1 MRIAILLPMVWS
13 VRNVLHG
20 GVLRA
25 LIEAGVDAHLIA
37 RRWDPSVA
45 GDSGDADDAA
55 RAADAAGIHPLLEAP
70 GPTPRGKALLDGI
83 LASAFHRR
91 HRISS
96 HRIYRRWFSRND
108 NRLMRARGACVEMAG
123 WVAAAPRAT
132 KALERAVDRMARQG
146 RDLEPVRRQ
155 LRQIDPDLIWSTV
168 SVSCWETPYRLA
180 ACDLGIPVATSIL
193 SFDNLT
199 SRGPLA
205 RDAHYLVWGARM
217 KEQLLRLYP
226 DLGEGHVTI
235 TGTPQFDFH
244 RRASCVWSRE
254 RTLETLGVPP
264 GGRYFLYGA
273 SHAVLTPEEPQLVA
287 KLASRLEGHP
297 ALGSHALVVRL
308 HPLDDAPRW
317 MSHVASQPRVR
328 LSPAFARGSAAA
340 DGWMVPTADD
350 HARLTSSLAHA
361 DGCINIAST
370 LSLDAAILDRPV
382 ICIDF
387 TREPESPRDML
398 YAEYGAEHYAPLV
411 ASGGI
416 RLAHSWSELLGL
428 MTLAVAAPARDRDE
442 RLRMV
447 ADECGPVDGHAA
459 DRVART
465 LITLAGSAHEA
476 RGHHDGAAIMTAPSA
491 LQRRQHDRAAP

>member
-20 GVLRA
+20 GVLRQLA
-25 LIEAGVDAHLIA
+25 GAGVDAHLIT
-37 RRWDPSVA
+37 RRCDAGSLGDA
-45 GDSGDADDAA
+45 GDAA
-55 RAADAAGIHPLLEAP
+55 AAAGIHPLLEAAA
-70 GPTPRGKALLDGI
+70 PTPRGKALLDGI
-83 LASAFHRR
+83 LTSAFHRR
-91 HRISS
+91 HRVSS
-96 HRIYRRWFSRND
+96 HRIYRRWFGRND
-108 NRLMRARGACVEMAG
+108 SALLRARGACVEMAG
-123 WVAAAPRAT
+123 WMATAASVTR
-132 KALERAVDRMARQG
+132 ALERVVDRLSRQG
-146 RDLEPVRRQ
+146 RDLEPIRRQ

-168 SVSCWETPYRLA
+168 SVSGWETPYRLA
-180 ACDLGIPVATSIL
+180 ARDLGIPVVTSIL

-205 RDAHYLVWGARM
+205 RDAHYLVWGTRM

-226 DLGEGHVTI
+226 GLNDRHVTI

-244 RRASCVWSRE
+244 RRPSCLWTRE
-254 RTLETLGVPP
+254 RTLDTLGVPP

-273 SHAVLTPEEPQLVA
+273 SHAVLTPEEPRLVA
-287 KLASRLEGHP
+287 QLASRLDDHA
-297 ALGSHALVVRL
+297 ALASHALVVRL
-308 HPLDDAPRW
+308 HPLDDTPRW
-317 MSHVASQPRVR
+317 TWHVGSRPRVH

-361 DGCINIAST
+361 DACINIAST

-387 TREPESPRDML
+387 TTEPESPRDML

-416 RLAHSWSELLGL
+416 RIARSWHELLAL
-428 MTLAVAAPARDRDE
+428 MTEAVAAPERDRE
-442 RLRMV
+442 LRARMV
-447 ADECGPVDGHAA
+447 AAECGPVDGRAA
-459 DRVART
+459 ERVART
-465 LITLAGSAHEA
+465 LMTLAAAAHHE
-476 RGHHDGAAIMTAPSA
+476 RRCVTVLPRDHAAG
-491 LQRRQHDRAAP
+491 

>member
-20 GVLRA
+20 GVLRQLA
-25 LIEAGVDAHLIA
+25 NAGVEAHLIA
-37 RRWDPSVA
+37 RRWNPS
-45 GDSGDADDAA
+45 DDGDASDAGNGA
-55 RAADAAGIHPLLEAP
+55 NAAGAAGIHPLLEAA
-70 GPTPRGKALLDGI
+70 GQTPRGKALLDGI
-83 LASAFHRR
+83 LTSAFHRR
-91 HRISS
+91 HHTSS

-108 NRLMRARGACVEMAG
+108 SRLLRARGACVEMAG

-132 KALERAVDRMARQG
+132 RALERAVDRLARQG
-146 RDLEPVRRQ
+146 RDLEPIRRQ

-168 SVSCWETPYRLA
+168 SVSGWETPYRLA
-180 ACDLGIPVATSIL
+180 ARDLGLPVATSIL

-226 DLGEGHVTI
+226 GLDDRHVTI

-244 RRASCVWSRE
+244 RRPSCVWTRE

-264 GGRYFLYGA
+264 DGRYFLYGA
-273 SHAVLTPEEPQLVA
+273 SHAVLTPEEPKLVA
-287 KLASRLEGHP
+287 QLANRLDRHA
-297 ALGSHALVVRL
+297 ALASHALVVRL

-317 MSHVASQPRVR
+317 MWHVGAQPRVR

-350 HARLTSSLAHA
+350 HARLTSSLVHA

-416 RLAHSWSELLGL
+416 RLAHSWDELLDL
-428 MTLAVAAPARDRDE
+428 MADAVIAPERDSDLRA
-442 RLRMV
+442 RMV
-447 ADECGPVDGHAA
+447 ADECGPVDGRAA
-459 DRVART
+459 ERVART
-465 LITLAGSAHEA
+465 LISLATSERHA
-476 RGHHDGAAIMTAPSA
+476 RHGLAASSPS
-491 LQRRQHDRAAP
+491 